1 VKCTPEV
8 DTFGVHLYRQSQDRG
23 GTFAILEKKGIWL
36 FIFGRTLAFNGCWW
50 YNIT

>member
-23 GTFAILEKKGIWL
+23 GTFEILEKKEYGYLYSEERLHSMDVGGIM
-36 FIFGRTLAFNGCWW
+36 
-50 YNIT
+50 